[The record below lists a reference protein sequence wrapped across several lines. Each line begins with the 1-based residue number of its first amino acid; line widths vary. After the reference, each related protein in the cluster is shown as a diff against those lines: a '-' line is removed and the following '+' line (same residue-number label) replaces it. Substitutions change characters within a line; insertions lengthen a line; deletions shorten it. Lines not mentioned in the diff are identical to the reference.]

1 MLAASSIYIAL
12 GALLL
17 ITLTLRVILRRK
29 SKLVGIGDG
38 GDAELARRIRAHANA
53 VETLPI
59 GLLLLAAL
67 ELNGSP
73 TALIHGL
80 GIALLLGRALHAW
93 GLSGSAG
100 QSFGRLYGML
110 LTLTVLLVAPLLLL
124 WQTLA

>member
-29 SKLVGIGDG
+29 SKLIGIGDG

-80 GIALLLGRALHAW
+80 GIALMLGRALHAW

>member
-29 SKLVGIGDG
+29 SKLIGIGDG